1 MFVNVHVS
9 LYSLSR
15 GSICN
20 FGIKQVY
27 QIRHH
32 DQTCKTVTTFIKSTI
47 KYDKNL
53 YLTDV
58 LYSTVPCFLDLLE
71 LLESGRFRI
80 LQFLSRGCHLGA
92 HHRIPRKPRHW
103 SRPNRPTPKT
113 MGLAKATTLS
123 RIHGEEL
130 RLSENL
136 HGHIRYVAKPQ
147 DFTSNHA
154 EIC

>member
-1 MFVNVHVS
+1 MFINVHVS

-47 KYDKNL
+47 KYDKTYISLMSYTQLFRVSWTSWNSWNL
-53 YLTDV
+53 ADSESCNSCHGVATWERTTGFQGNQDIGH
-58 LYSTVPCFLDLLE
+58 VPIVPHQK
-71 LLESGRFRI
+71 RWVWQKQQR
-80 LQFLSRGCHLGA
+80 
-92 HHRIPRKPRHW
+92 
-103 SRPNRPTPKT
+103 
-113 MGLAKATTLS
+113 S